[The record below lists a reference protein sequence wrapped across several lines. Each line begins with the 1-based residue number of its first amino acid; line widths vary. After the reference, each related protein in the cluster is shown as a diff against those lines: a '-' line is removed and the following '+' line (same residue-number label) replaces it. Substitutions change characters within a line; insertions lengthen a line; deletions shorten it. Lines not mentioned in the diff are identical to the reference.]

1 MKFQTIFSFSFLS
14 LVLLASCKKEEVT
27 IDSDSI
33 QVIAFGSCNRQD
45 LPQPLWD
52 PIVSENPDLWIWM
65 GDNIYGDSP
74 VMDTLSAKYA
84 RQNANPG
91 YQNLK
96 ASTPIIGIWD
106 DHDYGINDGGKNYA
120 QKKASRDLMFDFLG
134 VPDSAPERTREGAYS
149 SHTFGSGENLVKVIL
164 LDARYFRD
172 TLIRADRVYLPN
184 ETGVILGETQWTW
197 LENELRSS
205 SAKVNLIISGIQMLP
220 TEHPHEKWANFPKE
234 REKLLNV
241 IAISGAKTP
250 ILLSGD
256 RHIAEIMKLEDE
268 RFPNGLYEIT
278 SSGLTHTWKTIQEEP
293 NRLRIN
299 ELIAK
304 LNYGVAK
311 FDWKNSRVTFQIKG
325 ENGVLYADQ
334 SIEIQ

>member
-52 PIVSENPDLWIWM
+52 QIVSENPDLWIWM

-91 YQNLK
+91 YQKLK

-134 VPDSAPERTREGAYS
+134 VPDSAPERAREGAYS
-149 SHTFGSGENLVKVIL
+149 SHIFGSGENLVKVIL

-293 NRLRIN
+293 NRFRIN

-325 ENGVLYADQ
+325 ENGVLYAGQ

>member
-91 YQNLK
+91 YQKLK

-134 VPDSAPERTREGAYS
+134 VPDSAQERAREGAYS
-149 SHTFGSGENLVKVIL
+149 SHIFGSGENLVKVIL

-293 NRLRIN
+293 NRFRIN

-325 ENGVLYADQ
+325 ENGVLYAGQ

>member
-91 YQNLK
+91 YQKLK

-106 DHDYGINDGGKNYA
+106 DHDYGINDGGKYYA

-134 VPDSAPERTREGAYS
+134 VPDSAPERAREGAYS
-149 SHTFGSGENLVKVIL
+149 SHIFGSGENLVKVIL

-293 NRLRIN
+293 NRFRIN

-325 ENGVLYADQ
+325 ENGVLYAGQ

>member
-91 YQNLK
+91 YQKLK

-134 VPDSAPERTREGAYS
+134 VPDSAPERAREGAYS
-149 SHTFGSGENLVKVIL
+149 SHIFGSGENLVKVIL

-293 NRLRIN
+293 NRFIIN

-311 FDWKNSRVTFQIKG
+311 FDWKNSRITFQIKG
-325 ENGVLYADQ
+325 ENGVLYAGQ

>member
-27 IDSDSI
+27 IDPDSI

-52 PIVSENPDLWIWM
+52 QIVSENPDLWIWM

-91 YQNLK
+91 YQKLK

-134 VPDSAPERTREGAYS
+134 VPDSSPERAREGAYS
-149 SHTFGSGENLVKVIL
+149 SHIFGSGENLVKVIL

-293 NRLRIN
+293 NRFRIN

-325 ENGVLYADQ
+325 ENGVLYAGQ